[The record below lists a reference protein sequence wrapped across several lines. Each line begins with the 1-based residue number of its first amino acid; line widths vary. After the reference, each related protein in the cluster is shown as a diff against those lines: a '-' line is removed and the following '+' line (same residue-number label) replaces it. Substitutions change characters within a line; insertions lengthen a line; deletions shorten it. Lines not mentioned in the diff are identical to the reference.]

1 MQAIYKNFAFWLY
14 RSKQGLKVSTVQTMQ
29 MQLKQGLKVSTVQ
42 TTQMQL
48 TQVNPSYQQHI

>member
-48 TQVNPSYQQHI
+48 KQVKPSYQ